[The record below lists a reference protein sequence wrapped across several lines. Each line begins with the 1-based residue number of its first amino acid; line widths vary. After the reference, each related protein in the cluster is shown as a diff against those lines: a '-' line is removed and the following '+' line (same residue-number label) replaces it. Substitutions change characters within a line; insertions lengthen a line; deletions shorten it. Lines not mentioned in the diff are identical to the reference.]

1 MQLLREIIHRII
13 SCIVPNFLVLEITG
27 VQQPKISSV
36 WRMAVCLALPSYY
49 KETKEPQPIT
59 GRLSTVQA
67 DTSGVDW
74 SDKNLEKIEYFNQ
87 SPINDVILVLFRN

>member
-1 MQLLREIIHRII
+1 
-13 SCIVPNFLVLEITG
+13 
-27 VQQPKISSV
+27 
-36 WRMAVCLALPSYY
+36 MAVCLALPSYY